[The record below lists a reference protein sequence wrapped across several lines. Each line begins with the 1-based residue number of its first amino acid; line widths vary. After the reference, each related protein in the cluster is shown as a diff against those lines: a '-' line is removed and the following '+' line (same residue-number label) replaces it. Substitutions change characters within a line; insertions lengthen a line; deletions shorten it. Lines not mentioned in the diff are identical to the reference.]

1 MRVDLHR
8 CVGKYAHPTALEER
22 PESAAAWPGASVDA
36 DGGRW
41 VAARHLHAGDRLPRR
56 SGEQATLT
64 DVSVAPG
71 RLHVY
76 NLNVAEE
83 HTYAVGKD
91 SVLVHNQC
99 PPNGAGAS
107 GGAGITAKIA
117 EQMGPRGWTAD
128 QIAEAINSGR
138 RIPAMNKATGN
149 PAIRYVHPGTGQ
161 SVVVDTVTNE
171 VIHVGGP
178 GFIYGPASGDLP

>member
-1 MRVDLHR
+1 MPGLA
-8 CVGKYAHPTALEER
+8 G
-22 PESAAAWPGASVDA
+22 WPGASVDA

-41 VAARHLHAGDRLPRR
+41 VAAGYLRAGDRLPRR

-99 PPNGAGAS
+99 PPNGAGQGTPLTRSQARDL
-107 GGAGITAKIA
+107 AKYQGFR
-117 EQMGPRGWTAD
+117 E
-128 QIAEAINSGR
+128 
-138 RIPAMNKATGN
+138 
-149 PAIRYVHPGTGQ
+149 TGQ
-161 SVVVDTVTNE
+161 YSFYSHGQPVFTNGRVFYTPDVDAHRGGVWKVFDSRGNRIGTVN
-171 VIHVGGP
+171 VDLNLL
-178 GFIYGPASGDLP
+178 GD